1 MSKGKEKAAEGKAEA
16 AEETKGGGKKG
27 ILMIAA
33 AAIVSLAV
41 GAGGAFFFAGH
52 KGGEP
57 QAAAAHGEEGGGEHG
72 ESSGEAEGEDHGE
85 GHGEGGAEGEGGGAK
100 HGSAD
105 YKERLFALEPLVV
118 NVTGDG
124 YNRFLKLRV
133 EFETDDV
140 KLKEEIEAR
149 LPQVRDAMIV
159 LLSSKQLSDITDFE
173 GKALLKEDILERV
186 NDLLETGEVKSV
198 LFTEFVVQ

>member
-1 MSKGKEKAAEGKAEA
+1 MSKDKDKAENKADPKAEGADA
-16 AEETKGGGKKG
+16 GKGGGGKG
-27 ILMIAA
+27 GIAMIAA
-33 AAIVSLAV
+33 AALVSLGL
-41 GAGGAFFFAGH
+41 GAGGAFFFAGSQAKH
-52 KGGEP
+52 ASTEKVAEEGEHGAPAGEHGGG
-57 QAAAAHGEEGGGEHG
+57 GEEGEGEHSKKSS
-72 ESSGEAEGEDHGE
+72 ES
-85 GHGEGGAEGEGGGAK
+85 
-100 HGSAD
+100 

-124 YNRFLKLRV
+124 YNRFLKLRI
-133 EFETDDV
+133 EFEASSV
-140 KLKEEIEAR
+140 ELKPEIEAR
-149 LPQVRDAMIV
+149 LPQLRDALIV

>member
-1 MSKGKEKAAEGKAEA
+1 MSKGKEKAAEGKAET
-16 AEETKGGGKKG
+16 AEETQGGGKRG
-27 ILMIAA
+27 IVMIAA
-33 AAIVSLAV
+33 AALVSLAV
-41 GAGGAFFFAGH
+41 GAGGAFFFASS
-52 KGGEP
+52 KGGES
-57 QAAAAHGEEGGGEHG
+57 QAAAHGQEDGGEHG
-72 ESSGEAEGEDHGE
+72 ESSGEAGGE
-85 GHGEGGAEGEGGGAK
+85 GHGEAGAEGHGGAK

-149 LPQVRDAMIV
+149 LPQVRDALIV

>member
-1 MSKGKEKAAEGKAEA
+1 MMSKGKEKAAEGKAEP
-16 AEETKGGGKKG
+16 AEETKGGGGKKG
-27 ILMIAA
+27 IIMIAA

-41 GAGGAFFFAGH
+41 GAGGAFFFAGS
-52 KGGEP
+52 KGGES
-57 QAAAAHGEEGGGEHG
+57 QAAAHGEEGGGGEHG
-72 ESSGEAEGEDHGE
+72 ESSGEAEGE
-85 GHGEGGAEGEGGGAK
+85 GHGEEGAEGEGAGAGAK

-149 LPQVRDAMIV
+149 LPQVRDALIV

>member
-57 QAAAAHGEEGGGEHG
+57 QAAAAQGEEGGGEHG
-72 ESSGEAEGEDHGE
+72 ESAGAAEGE
-85 GHGEGGAEGEGGGAK
+85 GHGEAGAEGEGGAAK

-105 YKERLFALEPLVV
+105 YKERLYALEPLVV

-133 EFETDDV
+133 EFETGDV

-149 LPQVRDAMIV
+149 LPQIRDALIV